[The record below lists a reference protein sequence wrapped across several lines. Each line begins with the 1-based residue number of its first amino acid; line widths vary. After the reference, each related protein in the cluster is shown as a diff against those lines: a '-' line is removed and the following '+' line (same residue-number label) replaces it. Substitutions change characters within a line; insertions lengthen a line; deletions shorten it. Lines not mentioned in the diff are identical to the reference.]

1 LAGRTLAGQALLAG
15 PNREDAL
22 ALIDGLRSK
31 AALPGGVETAVL
43 LGQIAQQ
50 LGSAELAREWAKLAV
65 ERFPDDAGGWAFRGQ
80 LAMVTGDALGARSDF
95 ARALAI
101 RPTDKALRLTYA
113 AVLHRLGDSAG
124 AARTLAEIRPDD
136 EVLAAQ
142 AAYAVAAGDRAL
154 ILGNYEAL
162 VALPTPRPAAR
173 LLLMG
178 QMAELSGQADAALK
192 WYRQVPEGPEFVDA
206 RFRTAIVHEMAGRVD
221 EAYRV
226 LGELRDGGIADD
238 EKLAESWL
246 LEAEIATRRGQI
258 ERAEA
263 AYRAGLLDLPE
274 QPRILYALGLLLAQ
288 QDRIEEALALFKRLV
303 EADPE
308 NADALNALGYTMTD
322 RTDRHEEAR
331 GYIERALALK
341 PDSAAIIDSM
351 GWVLFRLGRPA
362 EALPYLERAFE
373 LDANAEI
380 GAHLGEVL
388 WALGR
393 RDEAR
398 RIFARSREIEPDNA
412 VLRDTI
418 RRLER
423 SP

>member
-1 LAGRTLAGQALLAG
+1 
-15 PNREDAL
+15 
-22 ALIDGLRSK
+22 
-31 AALPGGVETAVL
+31 
-43 LGQIAQQ
+43 
-50 LGSAELAREWAKLAV
+50 
-65 ERFPDDAGGWAFRGQ
+65 
-80 LAMVTGDALGARSDF
+80 M
-95 ARALAI
+95 
-101 RPTDKALRLTYA
+101 
-113 AVLHRLGDSAG
+113 
-124 AARTLAEIRPDD
+124 
-136 EVLAAQ
+136 
-142 AAYAVAAGDRAL
+142 
-154 ILGNYEAL
+154 
-162 VALPTPRPAAR
+162 
-173 LLLMG
+173 
-178 QMAELSGQADAALK
+178 
-192 WYRQVPEGPEFVDA
+192 
-206 RFRTAIVHEMAGRVD
+206 
-221 EAYRV
+221 
-226 LGELRDGGIADD
+226 
-238 EKLAESWL
+238 
-246 LEAEIATRRGQI
+246 
-258 ERAEA
+258 
-263 AYRAGLLDLPE
+263 
-274 QPRILYALGLLLAQ
+274 LAQ

-398 RIFARSREIEPDNA
+398 RIFARSREIEADNA

-423 SP
+423 LP